1 MLVEHRGSFSSP
13 HQKPKN
19 QEEGGRGVIRVQT
32 GEVDVS
38 ITKLPGPG
46 SRFQG
51 VVFVS
56 RCCWSRD
63 LT

>member
-46 SRFQG
+46 SRVLCLYPG
-51 VVFVS
+51 VAGPV
-56 RCCWSRD
+56 
-63 LT
+63 T

>member
-46 SRFQG
+46 SG
-51 VVFVS
+51 
-56 RCCWSRD
+56 CCVCIQV
-63 LT
+63 LLVP